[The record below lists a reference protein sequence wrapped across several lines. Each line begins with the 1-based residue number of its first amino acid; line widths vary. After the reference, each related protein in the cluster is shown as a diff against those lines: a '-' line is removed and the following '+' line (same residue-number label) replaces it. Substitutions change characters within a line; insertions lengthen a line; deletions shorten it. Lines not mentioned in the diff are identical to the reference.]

1 MVSLRIGKLKTP
13 SSVFKRKS
21 SKRSSEESIASSSHA
36 SRRPTDESMESG
48 DEINGDQP
56 TVVKLMDT
64 DGGDKFS
71 CKPLNKPV
79 NKAANNV
86 SANMP
91 ANKPLKKRPS
101 LRRLSSAESF
111 KICDSVR
118 DLIRLRT
125 SGYFNRSSSMMIGRG
140 VTFVDE
146 VLGLTPRHVVT
157 ETHYRPRT
165 SEEENETMYYHSKDF
180 LQFEREHLYEKVEE
194 EIKAIER
201 QNQRKKD
208 GDVSVEDDGKEAM
221 SLEQVQRLVQKINSR
236 LNLEKYE
243 KV

>member
-1 MVSLRIGKLKTP
+1 MVSLRIGKLK
-13 SSVFKRKS
+13 RKS
-21 SKRSSEESIASSSHA
+21 SKQSPHGKETDSISGKNNEESIATGTSHS
-36 SRRPTDESMESG
+36 SRRPTDETICSS

-56 TVVKLMDT
+56 TVVKVMDS
-64 DGGDKFS
+64 GEKFS
-71 CKPLNKPV
+71 YKPV
-79 NKAANNV
+79 NKPSNKPDDR
-86 SANMP
+86 P

-101 LRRLSSAESF
+101 LRRLSSDTSF

-118 DLIRLRT
+118 EMIQQRT
-125 SGYFNRSSSMMIGRG
+125 SGYFKRRSSIIGRG
-140 VTFVDE
+140 VTFLDE
-146 VLGLTPRHVVT
+146 ALGLTPRHVVT

-165 SEEENETMYYHSKDF
+165 SEEEIESMYYGSKDF

-201 QNQRKKD
+201 QNLRKKN
-208 GDVSVEDDGKEAM
+208 GDVSVEDDGKEAL
-221 SLEQVQRLVQKINSR
+221 SLEEVQKLVQKINSR

>member
-1 MVSLRIGKLKTP
+1 MVSLRIGKLK
-13 SSVFKRKS
+13 RKS
-21 SKRSSEESIASSSHA
+21 SKKSPHGKENESTSRKSSEKSIASTSHSSS
-36 SRRPTDESMESG
+36 SRRPTDESMGSS
-48 DEINGDQP
+48 DEINDVQP
-56 TVVKLMDT
+56 TVVVKLVDS
-64 DGGDKFS
+64 GGGDDKFS
-71 CKPLNKPV
+71 YKP
-79 NKAANNV
+79 ANR
-86 SANMP
+86 P

-101 LRRLSSAESF
+101 LRRLSSDASF

-118 DLIRLRT
+118 ELILKRT
-125 SGYFNRSSSMMIGRG
+125 SGILTRRSSIIGRG
-140 VTFVDE
+140 VTFIDE

-165 SEEENETMYYHSKDF
+165 SEDEIETIYYGSKDF

-208 GDVSVEDDGKEAM
+208 GDVSIEDDGKEAM
-221 SLEQVQRLVQKINSR
+221 SLEQVQKLVQKINSR